1 MYYKLSLNPSL
12 FLDSEDETHAYE
24 LMIIDILY
32 FYRLVAFFFLDLQK
46 GKKLTSCYYN
56 SFDLKIEKK
65 KNLEEEKKLHEQ
77 LSYIINLILLH
88 KLM

>member
-32 FYRLVAFFFLDLQK
+32 FYRLVAFFF
-46 GKKLTSCYYN
+46 
-56 SFDLKIEKK
+56 
-65 KNLEEEKKLHEQ
+65 
-77 LSYIINLILLH
+77 
-88 KLM
+88 